1 MMIEKEKNEEVSVKK
16 RGRRKKNEVRKYELN
31 KNQTRFVIDLK
42 EDNKCL
48 SKIQETL
55 VKANEKDFGRE
66 VNFADIVIYL
76 TSKLGD
82 KDIEKIQEGTLSV
95 KDKLM
100 REHRRYEE
108 KIGKKIE
115 FWDYLELNQKK

>member
-1 MMIEKEKNEEVSVKK
+1 MMIEKEKNEEVSAKK
-16 RGRRKKNEVRKYELN
+16 RGRRRKSEVREYELN

-42 EDNKCL
+42 EDSKCL

-55 VKANEKDFGRE
+55 VKANRKDFGRE
-66 VNFADIVIYL
+66 VNFADIVIFL
-76 TSKLGD
+76 TTKLSE
-82 KDIEKIQEGTLSV
+82 KDIEKIQENTLSV

-100 REHRRYEE
+100 REHKRYEE
-108 KIGKKIE
+108 KTGKKIE